1 VEDSPPRVQYE
12 QLYRSAVPR
21 RIQADYGPPSPRVDA
36 HSSRLPPPPSRH
48 VSDHETIL
56 PSVERE
62 TVDLIS
68 PPRTA
73 SNQRANPDQHNMPR
87 EYDNVQSFK
96 RRAYPPAPQSMDH
109 PYGQSA
115 KRTKPSLDEQE
126 VHSSQPM
133 NQRNMHRHT
142 QEYLPME
149 PRTRHRAHPLQGTID
164 LTTSPRRPPIGAA
177 GNMYTA
183 SQGYSAYPAE
193 RQYHTAVR
201 NDHHD
206 RPAGASSHS
215 YIPEHNGMYER
226 RPPPAHEYVPLR
238 R

>member
-12 QLYRSAVPR
+12 QPYRSAVPR
-21 RIQADYGPPSPRVDA
+21 RVQEGYGPPSPRVDA
-36 HSSRLPPPPSRH
+36 HTSRLPPPPSRRT
-48 VSDHETIL
+48 SDHETVL

-73 SNQRANPDQHNMPR
+73 SNQRPHPDQYDMPR

-96 RRAYPPAPQSMDH
+96 RRAYPPAPHPLDD
-109 PYGQSA
+109 PYGPSA
-115 KRTKPSLDEQE
+115 KRRKSSLHEQE
-126 VHSSQPM
+126 MYPNQPAK
-133 NQRNMHRHT
+133 QRTMHPHT

-149 PRTRHRAHPLQGTID
+149 PHSRHRAHPSQETID

-177 GNMYTA
+177 GDLYTA
-183 SQGYSAYPAE
+183 PQGYPAYITD
-193 RQYHTAVR
+193 RQYHAGVR
-201 NDHHD
+201 HDHHE
-206 RPAGASSHS
+206 RPAGARSHA
-215 YIPEHNGMYER
+215 YIPEHDRMYER
-226 RPPPAHEYVPLR
+226 RPPPAHEYIPLR

>member
-1 VEDSPPRVQYE
+1 
-12 QLYRSAVPR
+12 
-21 RIQADYGPPSPRVDA
+21 
-36 HSSRLPPPPSRH
+36 
-48 VSDHETIL
+48 
-56 PSVERE
+56 
-62 TVDLIS
+62 
-68 PPRTA
+68 
-73 SNQRANPDQHNMPR
+73 
-87 EYDNVQSFK
+87 
-96 RRAYPPAPQSMDH
+96 
-109 PYGQSA
+109 
-115 KRTKPSLDEQE
+115 
-126 VHSSQPM
+126 
-133 NQRNMHRHT
+133 
-142 QEYLPME
+142 ME

-206 RPAGASSHS
+206 RPAGASSHA